1 MPWLGPGGA
10 SGKESACQFRDEREV
25 GLIPRSRRSPG
36 VGNGNPL
43 QYSCLENPMDRG
55 TWQSTVQDITELDMI
70 EYTCFFVMPYSISN
84 NQNLFGYVGDLFK
97 TLKFSFVSSL
107 AIIDT
112 RL

>member
-1 MPWLGPGGA
+1 
-10 SGKESACQFRDEREV
+10 
-25 GLIPRSRRSPG
+25 
-36 VGNGNPL
+36 
-43 QYSCLENPMDRG
+43 
-55 TWQSTVQDITELDMI
+55 MI
-70 EYTCFFVMPYSISN
+70 EHICFFVIPYSISN